1 MKTTTTKKP
10 AVKKTQAKTETKK
23 PSVKTEVKKT
33 TTKVDKTEIKKSK
46 AQLSMLSE
54 LTRIAEAYSQ
64 AIDGKIKFRKVKEMF
79 IKLHKDLKKT
89 SK

>member
-1 MKTTTTKKP
+1 METKTTKKP
-10 AVKKTQAKTETKK
+10 AVKKTQAKTETKNPVTK
-23 PSVKTEVKKT
+23 TESKTTTKVNQTEVKKT
-33 TTKVDKTEIKKSK
+33 KT
-46 AQLSMLSE
+46 QLTMLSE
-54 LTRIAEAYSQ
+54 LNRIAEAYSQ